1 MTKNKIN
8 YTEKDRLIVSIL
20 KESEVDLTLAQI
32 IERAGMP
39 IAPGTITAAINKGLV
54 AKTGEVDIERPSKRS
69 VSTYSLVTDEV
80 QMNAKGKPAN
90 YTDGE
95 KAIMGVLKGAEA
107 PMTLA
112 EIAVALGVEKL
123 TSGAINGLIKKGNVV
138 KAGVREVPVMA
149 KAKASVYEFVA
160 DIPETDTNAN
170 DGENEPALAE

>member
-1 MTKNKIN
+1 MAQKKIN
-8 YTEKDRLIVSIL
+8 YTEKDRLIVKVL
-20 KESEVDLTLAQI
+20 KESETDLTLAQI
-32 IERAGMP
+32 SELAGVV

-54 AKTGEVDIERPSKRS
+54 AKTGEIDIERPSKRN
-69 VSTYSLVTDEV
+69 VSTYALVTDEV
-80 QMNAKGKPAN
+80 QMNAKGKPVN

-123 TSGAINGLIKKGNVV
+123 TSGAINGLVKKGNVA
-138 KAGVREVPVMA
+138 KAGEREVPVMA

-160 DIPETDTNAN
+160 DIPETDVDVIDSN
-170 DGENEPALAE
+170 DGGEMAE

>member
-32 IERAGMP
+32 SERAGMP

-54 AKTGEVDIERPSKRS
+54 AKTGEVEVAKPGKRQ
-69 VSTYSLVTDEV
+69 VATYVLVDTEARV
-80 QMNAKGKPAN
+80 NEKGKPVN

-95 KAIMGVLKGAEA
+95 KKIMEVLGASET

-112 EIAVALGVEKL
+112 QIATALGVEKL
-123 TSGAINGLIKKGNVV
+123 TSGAINGLVKKGNVAKGDMV
-138 KAGVREVPVMA
+138 EVAVMG
-149 KAKASVYEFVA
+149 KAKVSVYEYVA
-160 DIPETDTNAN
+160 DVPTDA
-170 DGENEPALAE
+170 PAAE